1 MQNRDKSV
9 YFSLPAL
16 SLLWGEQNLVLPRT
30 SAAVSVFS
38 GWPRSHQLQH
48 CSHMLRNQHDE
59 ALGYSQTIY
68 YASLSFL
75 SPLVSQ
81 CKSAQFPPNQGW
93 NFTPEAIS
101 SPWSMVGTHSS
112 SSSQTLSQGPVLIS
126 LASQEGK
133 SNSLKAGGMSSQ
145 LTQITSFELHELC
158 LQSSR
163 TTSGWGLKQ
172 GYNTWTPCLKK
183 INNLYPFIILC
194 LTSGRLGG

>member
-1 MQNRDKSV
+1 M
-9 YFSLPAL
+9 
-16 SLLWGEQNLVLPRT
+16 LPRT

-48 CSHMLRNQHDE
+48 CSRMLRNQHDE

-81 CKSAQFPPNQGW
+81 CKSTQFPQNQGW

-112 SSSQTLSQGPVLIS
+112 SSSQGPVLIS

-133 SNSLKAGGMSSQ
+133 SNSLKAGGTSSQ
-145 LTQITSFELHELC
+145 LTQVTSFELHELC

-163 TTSGWGLKQ
+163 TTSG
-172 GYNTWTPCLKK
+172 
-183 INNLYPFIILC
+183 
-194 LTSGRLGG
+194 